1 MTYKGKVCLDKKNES
16 GLQATPFFAQ
26 TGPDNLFG
34 WAVLWLADL
43 SHLRCARKN
52 FAIKMRHVQGSQ
64 VSPTSM
70 GRIFLGS
77 ATICAISE
85 SVPAQSYACTPRSG
99 NVFPRVA
106 PDAPSWQKF

>member
-1 MTYKGKVCLDKKNES
+1 MPGQKNES

-43 SHLRCARKN
+43 SQPRCARAN

-64 VSPTSM
+64 VSPKSM

-85 SVPAQSYACTPRSG
+85 SVPVQSYACTPRSG
-99 NVFPRVA
+99 NVVPRVA